1 LSAQKNYKEHFRKS
15 NGERAI
21 VNPGRTVQL
30 LKRVL
35 ANPAAMAAPI
45 RKSRE
50 LLGWRPRKIPL
61 GKARNI
67 LVIRPDEIGDVVL
80 TGPFLRELRMSAPL
94 AHITLVVKRLCQELV
109 EHCPYVNEVY
119 SLDFISGRNNSRR
132 LVATALRLRWCCLP
146 LHGFDIVLLPRRG
159 NDYYFSENVAY
170 VLAGRGNILFNKE
183 LRADPQCT
191 VASLT
196 EGGGNLEVEHE
207 LIYNLRFLRRCLEV
221 PDASNTSLECWLTD
235 EDRNFARATLSAA
248 HRYVAFAT
256 GATAPARQWPIER
269 FVAVATQLRDLYGTV
284 PVFLGAAGEPG
295 FSEGVN
301 LIGRTTLRQAA
312 AVLEHCGLFVGN
324 DSGPKHIAA
333 AVGVPVVE
341 ISAFRVGGDVHHP
354 NSPARFHAWGVPYRL
369 AQPPRGVGNLA
380 IEEVA
385 VNDVV
390 RLCTELMCLSCK
402 SLEQRVLRYSKM

>member
-1 LSAQKNYKEHFRKS
+1 V
-15 NGERAI
+15 RAI
-21 VNPGRTVQL
+21 VNSDRTVQL

-35 ANPAAMAAPI
+35 TNVVANPAAVAAPV

-50 LLGWRPRKIPL
+50 LLGWRPRQIPL
-61 GKARNI
+61 GQARNI

-80 TGPFLRELRMSAPL
+80 TGPFLRQLRTAAPL

-119 SLDFISGRNNSRR
+119 SLNFSFAKDSHR
-132 LVATALRLRWCCLP
+132 LVASAWHLRWHHLP
-146 LHGFDIVLLPRRG
+146 VHGFDIVLLPRRA
-159 NDYYFSENVAY
+159 DDFYHSKDVAY
-170 VLAGRGNILFNKE
+170 VLAGKGNILFNKE
-183 LRADPQCT
+183 LRP
-191 VASLT
+191 
-196 EGGGNLEVEHE
+196 GGGNLEGEHE
-207 LIYNLRFLRRCLEV
+207 LIHNLRFLRRLAGV
-221 PDASNTSLECWLTD
+221 ADISNTSLECWLTD
-235 EDRNFARATLSAA
+235 EDRNFARAALNAA

-256 GATAPARQWPIER
+256 GANVAARQWPIER
-269 FVAVATQLRDLYGTV
+269 FAAVATRLRDLYGIV
-284 PVFLGAAGEPG
+284 PVILGAAGEPG
-295 FSEGVN
+295 FSTGVN

-312 AVLEHCGLFVGN
+312 AVLERCELFVGN

-341 ISAFRVGGDVHHP
+341 ISAFRVGGDACHL

-369 AQPPRGVGNLA
+369 AQPSSGAGTLA

-390 RLCTELMCLSCK
+390 RLCTELMHLSC
-402 SLEQRVLRYSKM
+402 EQRVLRWARS